1 MIEDR
6 LDIVEFF
13 YHDSALR
20 DDIIALLQRTHD
32 SQRLAQRFSIG
43 RGSADDLLSLAR
55 TIDLTRS
62 IQTRLSSE
70 AADGSSLQR
79 LLSRLHIPIK
89 LAQTIISSIDE
100 EGLILQQKI
109 EESETAKLAAMAEAV
124 VNIGDELAE
133 PAGNVKQTAW
143 DRKETDTSGYYEAKS
158 GIFRAEPWLMSRR
171 YQDRILLSSFW
182 CRS

>member
-1 MIEDR
+1 ME
-6 LDIVEFF
+6 LF
-13 YHDSALR
+13 YHNGALR

-55 TIDLTRS
+55 TIELTRS
-62 IQTRLSSE
+62 IQARLSPE

-109 EESETAKLAAMAEAV
+109 EESETAKLAAMAEAAA
-124 VNIGDELAE
+124 NIGDELAE
-133 PAGNVKQTAW
+133 PAVNDKRTVCE
-143 DRKETDTSGYYEAKS
+143 RRETDTSGYYEGKS

-171 YQDRILLSSFW
+171 
-182 CRS
+182 